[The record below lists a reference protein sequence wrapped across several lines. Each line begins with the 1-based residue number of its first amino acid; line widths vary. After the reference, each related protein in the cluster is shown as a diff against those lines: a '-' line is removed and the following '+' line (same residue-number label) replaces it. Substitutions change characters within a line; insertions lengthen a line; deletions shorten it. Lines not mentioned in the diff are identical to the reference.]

1 MKEIWRL
8 SGDERVHIMPNR
20 VVRESFCKKV
30 RFGHGAG
37 GMQGRLLCRPLEGF
51 LVS

>member
-1 MKEIWRL
+1 M
-8 SGDERVHIMPNR
+8 RVRIMPNR

-30 RFGHGAG
+30 RFGHGG
-37 GMQGRLLCRPLEGF
+37 CTQGRLLCRPLEGF